1 MLKSRKV
8 SDFMRGNGFPRDCE
22 WVVEEVLNGVVR
34 GFFPQPMWIVGVE
47 C

>member
-8 SDFMRGNGFPRDCE
+8 SGFMRGRGFPRGCE
-22 WVVEEVLNGVVR
+22 CVVEEVLNRVVG
-34 GFFPQPMWIVGVE
+34 GFFPHPMWIVGVK